1 MVMTVPTGKVKWYSA
16 DKGFGFLT
24 QEDGDD
30 VYVGSSALPAG
41 VDELKPGQ
49 VVEFGMADGRRGP
62 QALSIRVLSTPSVVE
77 DGRGRGRSDR
87 AERSLP
93 KHSPEELHGMIE
105 DMIKVLEAKV
115 QPDLRRGKSPDR
127 ANGRR
132 VAEVLRAVAKE
143 LEG

>member
-30 VYVGSSALPAG
+30 VYVGSAALPAG
-41 VDELKPGQ
+41 LEGLKPGQ

-62 QALSIRVLSTPSVVE
+62 QALSIRVLSTPAVAE
-77 DGRGRGRSDR
+77 GGRGRS
-87 AERSLP
+87 ERP
-93 KHSPEELHGMIE
+93 ERPTQKHSPEELHGMIE

-115 QPDLRRGKSPDR
+115 QPDLRRSKHPDR
-127 ANGRR
+127 ATGRR
-132 VAEVLRAVAKE
+132 IAEVLRAVAKE